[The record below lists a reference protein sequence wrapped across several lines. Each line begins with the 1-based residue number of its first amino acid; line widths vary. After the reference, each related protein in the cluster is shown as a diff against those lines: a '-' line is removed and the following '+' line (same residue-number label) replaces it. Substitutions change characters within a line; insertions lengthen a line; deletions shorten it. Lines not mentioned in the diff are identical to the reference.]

1 MNTIILK
8 MKEEFKT
15 EKLSLLFLGSILLF
29 EFYCMY
35 IMKVS
40 LKTSLQIITLG
51 IVLGIYFLLIENLKL
66 KSKIIYSILFCFGWI
81 IMLYIINLITIYLR

>member
-35 IMKVS
+35 ITGMV
-40 LKTSLQIITLG
+40 LKMVIQSIILG
-51 IVLGIYFLLIENLKL
+51 IVLGIYLLLIENLKL
-66 KSKIIYSILFCFGWI
+66 KSKIIYNILFCFGWI
-81 IMLYIINLITIYLR
+81 FMLYIVNFITIYLQ